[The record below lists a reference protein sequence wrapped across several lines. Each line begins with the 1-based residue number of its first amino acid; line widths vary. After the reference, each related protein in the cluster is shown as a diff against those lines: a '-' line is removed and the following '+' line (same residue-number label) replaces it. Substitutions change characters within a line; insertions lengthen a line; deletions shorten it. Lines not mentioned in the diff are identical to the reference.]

1 MRTARLL
8 VVALGATIASITQA
22 QTAAPGAFPS
32 KPIRLIVPF
41 PPPGP
46 TDLVARAVAQK
57 MSVPLAQSVLVE
69 NRPGATGAIAAE
81 YVAKAPPDGYTL
93 LLGTGS
99 THAVAPAVNPKLPY
113 DNIRDFAPIVLL
125 TTSPNVLI
133 VHPTLPAKNVSELI
147 ALLKANPGKYNFAT
161 TGIGGLPHLAAE
173 MFMQMSGTRMTH
185 VPFTGSGPALN
196 AIMAGSVEVSIDS
209 ITASPQVHAG
219 RVRAL
224 GITGP
229 ARIAALPDTP
239 PIAEVLPGFSVI
251 TWVGL
256 FAPAGTPSPIL
267 DRLAQAG
274 KDSLQPDVTQKL
286 HELGMFASGLT
297 RDAFATFLR
306 EDHERWRSVARNLAV
321 PLN

>member
-1 MRTARLL
+1 LRTLA
-8 VVALGATIASITQA
+8 ALAVGLFGAGFAFA
-22 QTAAPGAFPS
+22 QGTAGYPA
-32 KPIRLIVPF
+32 KPVRMIVPF

-57 MSVPLAQSVLVE
+57 MSETLSQSVVVE
-69 NRPGATGAIAAE
+69 NKPGATGAIASE
-81 YVAKAPPDGYTL
+81 FVARSAPDGYTL

-113 DNIRDFAPIVLL
+113 DNLRDFAPVVLL

-133 VHPTLPAKNVSELI
+133 VHPALPAKNVRELVD
-147 ALLKANPGKYNFAT
+147 LLKASPGKYNFAT

-196 AIMAGSVEVSIDS
+196 AVMSGNVEMSIDS

-224 GITGP
+224 GVTGP
-229 ARIAALPDTP
+229 ERISALPDTP
-239 PIAEVLPGFSVI
+239 PIAETLPGFSVI

-256 FAPAGTPSPIL
+256 LAPAGTPQAIL

-274 KDSLQPDVTQKL
+274 QDALQPDVTQKMRD
-286 HELGMFASGLT
+286 LGMFPSGLQ
-297 RDAFATFLR
+297 REAFGKFMR
-306 EDHERWRSVARNLAV
+306 EDHERWRTVARNLAV